1 MGAGKSIQS
10 QEGREGC
17 LTKPDGKVVVS
28 SFGTRIGTVGTP
40 VPSPGPGQ
48 RKYLCAGVPKGGYSV
63 GLLGAKTEIPV
74 KMPLFFAVV
83 GGILLAFGV
92 GSILTLAKLNLPGY
106 DPSGE
111 FWHVGEGL

>member
-1 MGAGKSIQS
+1 
-10 QEGREGC
+10 
-17 LTKPDGKVVVS
+17 
-28 SFGTRIGTVGTP
+28 
-40 VPSPGPGQ
+40 
-48 RKYLCAGVPKGGYSV
+48 V

>member
-1 MGAGKSIQS
+1 
-10 QEGREGC
+10 
-17 LTKPDGKVVVS
+17 
-28 SFGTRIGTVGTP
+28 
-40 VPSPGPGQ
+40 
-48 RKYLCAGVPKGGYSV
+48 V

-74 KMPLFFAVV
+74 KMPLCFAVV